1 MVQTYVVRF
10 NPKRINQHLT
20 SGTTIRKVKGE
31 DVVEGKFN
39 ERAMP
44 NTRTTIAVRK
54 EYPTNRPMISISQE
68 TLNKIVPYFNLID
81 TVKDERIETAKV
93 DFGID
98 AFWNH
103 SDLFLPIDN
112 KGIELTIDDDPTK
125 NPIDYFWFS
134 VMKSDPDFFV
144 DDGNQ
149 RRPETM
155 SEVKFIVQPKYKAQT
170 TIKTEYTS
178 LVDSRD
184 TMRAIFGMSRD
195 RKMFIIDQLGDNLYD
210 PTKSEDRELEDLILE
225 HLDKNREKR
234 IENGM
239 KFGDFVEA
247 VSKQTED
254 HFTISQNVKYAFA
267 KGLIEKSG
275 DMYYYDNMACGNTGK
290 EVEEFFMKPENN
302 KSMVALELKVK
313 QLKKG
318 K

>member
-1 MVQTYVVRF
+1 MQTYVVRF
-10 NPKRINQHLT
+10 NDRRISEHLS
-20 SGTTIRKVKGE
+20 SGTTIRKVKGQE
-31 DVVEGKFN
+31 VVEGTFKN
-39 ERAMP
+39 RAMP
-44 NTRTTIAVRK
+44 NTSTTIAVRK
-54 EYPTNRPMISISQE
+54 ELPSNRPLINISQE
-68 TLNKIVPYFNLID
+68 TLDKIVPYFNLID
-81 TVKDERIETAKV
+81 LVKDERIETAKV

-103 SDLFLPIDN
+103 PELFLPIDN

-125 NPIDYFWFS
+125 NPIDFFWLS
-134 VMKSDPDFFV
+134 VMRADPDFFV
-144 DDGNQ
+144 DDGTQ

-155 SEVKFIVQPKYKAQT
+155 SEVKFIVQPKYKAKT

-195 RKMFIIDQLGDNLYD
+195 RKMFIIDQLGENLYD
-210 PTKSEDRELEDLILE
+210 PIKSEDRELEDLILE
-225 HLDKNREKR
+225 NLDKNRERR

-247 VSKQTED
+247 ISKQTD
-254 HFTISQNVKYAFA
+254 DQFSISQVVKYAFS

-275 DMYYYDNMACGNTGK
+275 DMYYYNNMSCGNSAK
-290 EVEEFFMKPENN
+290 EVEEYFMKPENN
-302 KSMVALELKVK
+302 KSMIALELKVK
-313 QLKKG
+313 QLKKI